1 MSLLRLRV
9 SGEWGSYDIQAVAV
23 EVRSKRNGLSLPT
36 SPSVIFDR
44 FCRLRDV
51 GYAPNSVIKRTRLNV
66 AEVPILEMKEAAN
79 CGGLA
84 ALNEQ
89 RTDSIG

>member
-36 SPSVIFDR
+36 SASVILDLFR
-44 FCRLRDV
+44 RLRGV
-51 GYAPNSVIKRTRLNV
+51 RP
-66 AEVPILEMKEAAN
+66 
-79 CGGLA
+79 
-84 ALNEQ
+84 
-89 RTDSIG
+89 